1 MAHTHLWR
9 GEWIDDRELADRLPN
24 LAATLAEDCQQPL
37 DLPGLYRAG
46 DALAAELNQRGA
58 LYDRLADE
66 LAQTGDSPADRAATL
81 ATLAD
86 FLRAETLEYQVLRA
100 FGDPA
105 PFTPRRIAYAEHRFE
120 AWAPLGVLGHVT
132 PANVRGVAAMSLIEG
147 LLAGNINLLK
157 TSRQDGLFT
166 QKVLRTLVEREPALK
181 PFVYVLRLSSQQ
193 SETLGALFALCD
205 GVAVWGGEDAVAAV
219 RALTP
224 PAARL
229 IEWGHRISFAYV
241 ARESSSDP
249 AILRALAHDVCFIE
263 QQACSS
269 PQCLYLETDD
279 PAELHAFAERFA
291 AVLAEV
297 APTIPRGQ
305 PPGLHEQAEITTT
318 RELFR
323 LNGAM
328 DGSRVI
334 EAPDRSWRLLVEPK
348 PGLRASPLFR
358 TLWIKPLPVA
368 AIAATLRPLRAY
380 LQTAALACPLER
392 LADISRALLAAGV
405 TRIAQPGAQVGGYL
419 GAPHDGVYSLQRY
432 ARRVS
437 LELPTSVQGIT
448 SFAELEAPP
457 PLPPD
462 AAAAPVMDKAGFLA
476 LPTDAT
482 AAHLYFKSGG
492 SSGDPKVAVF
502 SHADYARQMRAAAD
516 GLYAAGLDPVRDRC
530 MNLFFAGHL
539 YGSFIS
545 FWSVLE
551 QLRAVQ
557 LPMTAIDDSAEV
569 AAIIERFQVNTLLGM
584 PFYLVRLFQDQGE
597 RLKRYGG
604 VRKIFYGGEHFP
616 PAERARLQREFGVDI
631 IRSAAYGSNDAGPM
645 GYQCPHCEGG
655 VHHLLGTQCLEILA
669 LDEDRPVA
677 TDEVGRLVV
686 TPLARTAQA
695 IRRYETG
702 DLGRW
707 AGPCPCGRRAPRFEL
722 MGRYGDLF
730 RAPYFFSYARFV
742 HILAEHA
749 GYDAESQI
757 LLTQGDGSRARI
769 TLRLSDQTPLTTDQV
784 RDVVLV
790 HYHDLREFV
799 MEHGLTEFA
808 VERAP
813 LAQFV
818 VTPISGKLKHVVD
831 LRQEDHSA

>member
-1 MAHTHLWR
+1 MAPTHLWR
-9 GEWIDDRELADRLPN
+9 GDWIDDRELTDRLPN

-37 DLPGLYRAG
+37 DLPRLYRAG
-46 DALAAELNQRGA
+46 AALAAELTQHGPLYRA
-58 LYDRLADE
+58 LTEE
-66 LAQTGDSPADRAATL
+66 LTQTGDAPDDGAATL
-81 ATLAD
+81 ATLAE

-105 PFTPRRIAYAEHRFE
+105 PFTPRRIDHADHRFE

-132 PANVRGVAAMSLIEG
+132 PANARGVAAMSLIEG

-157 TSRQDGLFT
+157 TSRRDGLFT
-166 QKVLRTLVEREPALK
+166 QKLLRALVEREPTLK
-181 PFVYVLRLSSQQ
+181 PFVYVLRLSSRQPEVL
-193 SETLGALFALCD
+193 SALFALCD

-219 RALTP
+219 RAMTP

-241 ARESSSDP
+241 ARESSADP
-249 AILRALAHDVCFIE
+249 AALRALAHDVCCIE

-269 PQCLYLETDD
+269 PQCLYLETAD
-279 PAELHAFAERFA
+279 PAALHAFAERFA

-305 PPGLHEQAEITTT
+305 PPGPHEQAEITTT
-318 RELFR
+318 RELCR
-323 LNGAM
+323 LDGAI

-358 TLWIKPLPVA
+358 TLWIKPLPMA
-368 AIAATLRPLRAY
+368 AIVATLRPLRAW
-380 LQTAALACPLER
+380 LQTAGLACPLER
-392 LADISRALLAAGV
+392 LAELSRALLAAGV
-405 TRIAQPGAQVGGYL
+405 TRIVRPGEQVGGYF
-419 GAPHDGVYSLQRY
+419 GGPHDGVYSLQRY
-432 ARRVS
+432 ARRVA
-437 LELPTSVQGIT
+437 LELPASLQGIT

-457 PLPPD
+457 PLLAD

-476 LPTDAT
+476 LPTDA
-482 AAHLYFKSGG
+482 AAAQLYFKSGG
-492 SSGDPKVAVF
+492 SSGDPKVSVF
-502 SHADYARQMRAAAD
+502 SHADYARQMRAAGD

-539 YGSFIS
+539 YGGFIS
-545 FWSVLE
+545 FWSALE

-557 LPMTAIDDSAEV
+557 LPMTAIDDLAEV
-569 AAIIERFQVNTLLGM
+569 AAIIERFQVDTLLGM
-584 PFYLVRLFQDQGE
+584 PFYLVKLFHEQGE
-597 RLKRYGG
+597 RLQRYGG

-616 PAERARLQREFGVDI
+616 PVERARLHREFGVAI

-645 GYQCPHCEGG
+645 GYQCPHCAGG
-655 VHHLLGTQCLEILA
+655 VHHLLSTQHLEILA
-669 LDEDRPVA
+669 LDADRPVA
-677 TDEVGRLVV
+677 ADEVGRLVV

-707 AGPCPCGRRAPRFEL
+707 VAGICPCGRRAPRFEL
-722 MGRYGDLF
+722 LGRHGDIF
-730 RAPYFFSYARFV
+730 RAPYFFSYATFAA
-742 HILAEHA
+742 ILAEQA
-749 GYDAESQI
+749 GYDGAIQI
-757 LLTQGDGSRARI
+757 VLTQGEGRSRI
-769 TLRLSDQTPLTTDQV
+769 TLRLSDRTALEASQARAL
-784 RDVVLV
+784 VLA

-799 MEHGLTEFA
+799 VERGLTEFS
-808 VERAP
+808 VERLP
-813 LAQFV
+813 LARFIA
-818 VTPISGKLKHVVD
+818 TPTSGKLQHVVD
-831 LRQEDHSA
+831 LRQERPS